1 MANASPSAAS
11 LSTDLYGQAT
21 LNACEEIRKRLE
33 PVARALQ
40 ESKGAAPSF
49 KEVAFAAY
57 FQVLRFGYK
66 VEIITITAGISSPT
80 FHGIFTVPPPLTRLF
95 SLSCLLLLLQTK
107 YNKYH
112 ISASTCRPTVSTS
125 SRPTAAATTGMCP
138 YLRARPTASEAL
150 LSTTLRRCEYLI
162 ACVLL
167 IFLCSICFSF
177 DAKFAFSDA

>member
-40 ESKGAAPSF
+40 ESKGGTAPSF

-57 FQVLRFGYK
+57 FQVFSDEICVRLLLFGYCY
-66 VEIITITAGISSPT
+66 GLSSVQSSL
-80 FHGIFTVPPPLTRLF
+80 TVVCPRIL
-95 SLSCLLLLLQTK
+95 
-107 YNKYH
+107 KYH
-112 ISASTCRPTVSTS
+112 ISASTCRPTGSTS

-138 YLRARPTASEAL
+138 YLRGRLTASEAP
-150 LSTTLRRCEYLI
+150 LSTTSRRSEHSSTNDVCI
-162 ACVLL
+162 FCVQ
-167 IFLCSICFSF
+167 FVYSV
-177 DAKFAFSDA
+177 

>member
-40 ESKGAAPSF
+40 ESKGGAAPSF
-49 KEVAFAAY
+49 KEVVFAAY

-80 FHGIFTVPPPLTRLF
+80 FHGIFTVLPPHTPIF
-95 SLSCLLLLLQTK
+95 IVLS
-107 YNKYH
+107 
-112 ISASTCRPTVSTS
+112 ST
-125 SRPTAAATTGMCP
+125 
-138 YLRARPTASEAL
+138 TASNQ
-150 LSTTLRRCEYLI
+150 I
-162 ACVLL
+162 
-167 IFLCSICFSF
+167 
-177 DAKFAFSDA
+177 